1 MRIFFSIL
9 AYTVPILKRGDVL
22 MFGKCWVV
30 VLISGWLFAQY
41 PLKGWSHAMF
51 HLVIAL
57 LPPLLLQVAIELP
70 ASKEQI
76 TMAVQCAT
84 SIGGG
89 LEQ

>member
-9 AYTVPILKRGDVL
+9 AYTMPILKRGDVL
-22 MFGKCWVV
+22 MFGKCWVI

-84 SIGGG
+84 SNGGG